1 MTGDRVIRAGQVVS
15 LAAVTGIAVALSY
28 DHIRS
33 LAEDYG
39 PNGWQAN
46 VAPITVDGLIL
57 ATSLVLVN
65 RARTGR
71 PTSVLAWLL
80 LVSGIGATLAANIAH
95 GWEYEKWG
103 ALISGWP
110 ALVAAGMFELA
121 IREIRDAR
129 ENGQNGTVTVADLP
143 QFPEFVTDPEPVP
156 DGWSVWETI
165 EPEPV
170 SAPLAAA
177 IEAPETG
184 DDPPAIE
191 TASPEP
197 AVPVVTGPETD
208 PELAGLVETARDRF
222 AETISAGEVP
232 SINQI
237 RTKLSI
243 GYPKAKAVKAALEG
257 A

>member
-110 ALVAAGMFELA
+110 ALVAAGMFELV
-121 IREIRDAR
+121 IREIRDTR
-129 ENGQNGTVTVADLP
+129 TTTESEEIPADLR
-143 QFPEFVTDPEPVP
+143 EFVTDREPVP

-177 IEAPETG
+177 IEAPEPG
-184 DDPPAIE
+184 DDPPSIE
-191 TASPEP
+191 TADPEP

-222 AETISAGEVP
+222 AETIAAGAVP